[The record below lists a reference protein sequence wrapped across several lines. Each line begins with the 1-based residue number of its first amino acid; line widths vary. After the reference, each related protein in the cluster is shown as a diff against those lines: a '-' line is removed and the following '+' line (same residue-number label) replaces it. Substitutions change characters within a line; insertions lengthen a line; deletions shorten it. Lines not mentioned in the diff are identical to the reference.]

1 MKHRNFF
8 PKYRYCKLS
17 ATHIVCHFS
26 CINVRGANW
35 LSPFGL
41 VWFGLVWFDPLL
53 LWPGKSA
60 DELVFESDLI
70 EAASLLNLTGQT
82 QELEPPL
89 VTGQFLINANS
100 R

>member
-1 MKHRNFF
+1 MLTV
-8 PKYRYCKLS
+8 RYPHCLS
-17 ATHIVCHFS
+17 FLFV
-26 CINVRGANW
+26 INVSAANW

-41 VWFGLVWFDPLL
+41 VWFGLVWFEPLL

-82 QELEPPL
+82 QEPKPPL
-89 VTGQFLINANS
+89 ISGQLVSDANS

>member
-1 MKHRNFF
+1 
-8 PKYRYCKLS
+8 
-17 ATHIVCHFS
+17 
-26 CINVRGANW
+26 
-35 LSPFGL
+35 L
-41 VWFGLVWFDPLL
+41 VWFGLVGLEQLL

-89 VTGQFLINANS
+89 ISGQFSDVANS
-100 R
+100 Q

>member
-1 MKHRNFF
+1 
-8 PKYRYCKLS
+8 L
-17 ATHIVCHFS
+17 
-26 CINVRGANW
+26 
-35 LSPFGL
+35 
-41 VWFGLVWFDPLL
+41 LL

-89 VTGQFLINANS
+89 VSG
-100 R
+100 